1 MTTDMG
7 SASNAATAESA
18 NGLPDGTAGG
28 LGQTARQVAD
38 NVASAI
44 PEAAA
49 STRDPL
55 NEANRVV
62 RSGSDSTLRVAAAIA
77 IGFSLGLLVGG
88 ANRLLVILSLLP
100 VALIGTTLAERMNRT
115 DTFSSM
121 QER

>member
-7 SASNAATAESA
+7 SASNAATAEST

-38 NVASAI
+38 NVACAI

-49 STRDPL
+49 TTREAL

>member
-7 SASNAATAESA
+7 SASNAATAEST

-49 STRDPL
+49 TTREAL